1 MPGFLRLWRR
11 GRAFTLV
18 ELLVVIAIIA
28 ILIGLLLP
36 AVQKVREAA
45 ARIQCMNN
53 LKQINLATINCSD
66 THSGLLPP
74 GRGWYPAPGPSA
86 NNGYFGVLGHILPFI
101 EQQNLYNLA
110 LVPAGGP
117 QNGGTNT
124 YSYPIYTSNSNVFW
138 TQQQGR
144 FASPKA
150 FLCPSD
156 PSLGL
161 ISRPPSYV
169 NDPDYFTKAATS
181 YGYNQQ
187 VLIDEWGGGLPLNYP
202 GSIADGTSNTCLFT
216 EIYAYCTASAGSWP
230 WFNGDNDLFDPN
242 YWGLVGV
249 GPSYF
254 EILPTQANCDK
265 GGNNN
270 VPIAF
275 HAGGIMV
282 GMADGSARLVSQG
295 VSPATW
301 WYIMTPQGGEVLG
314 ADW

>member
-1 MPGFLRLWRR
+1 MWRR
-11 GRAFTLV
+11 GRAFTLI

-45 ARIQCMNN
+45 ARVQCMNN
-53 LKQINLATINCSD
+53 FKQINLATINCSD
-66 THSGLLPP
+66 THSGLMPP
-74 GRGWYPAPGPSA
+74 GRGWYPSPGPSA
-86 NNGYFGVLGHILPFI
+86 NNGYFGALGHILPFL
-101 EQQNLYNLA
+101 EQQNIYNLT

-117 QNGGTNT
+117 LNGGTNT

-138 TQQQGR
+138 TMQGT
-144 FASPKA
+144 FAAPKA
-150 FLCPSD
+150 YLCPSD

-161 ISRPPSYV
+161 LNQSPSYV
-169 NDPDYFTKAATS
+169 NDPNWYPKTASSVA
-181 YGYNQQ
+181 NNEQ
-187 VLIDEWGGGLPLNYP
+187 VLIDEWGGGLPLSYP

-216 EIYAYCTASAGSWP
+216 EIYAYCGADNILP
-230 WFNGDNDLFDPN
+230 WFNGDNCMFDPYYN
-242 YWGLVGV
+242 GGVTGV
-249 GPSYF
+249 GPTMF
-254 EILPTQANCDK
+254 QVMPTQAACQANR
-265 GGNNN
+265 
-270 VPIAF
+270 PQAY

-282 GMADGSARLVSQG
+282 GMADGSARLVTQG